1 LSEKEGKEE
10 EEKVLFLE
18 IFPISMNIMSIGEGE
33 RETERR
39 KINIYVSIIETNRI

>member
-1 LSEKEGKEE
+1 LSEKEGKE

-18 IFPISMNIMSIGEGE
+18 IFSISMNIMRLGREGE

-39 KINIYVSIIETNRI
+39 KINIYMYR